1 MNHILLFESFKKKDF
16 ITYKGEKGKVVSTE
30 GNKLEIKIFK
40 FKEHEMI
47 DKDDPDLEKMK
58 RCTGQC
64 DKRIVEIDGERN
76 IKCFGCDRVL
86 TNKKKKVNKLEKK
99 VEKKSKKRRGIKK

>member
-1 MNHILLFESFKKKDF
+1 MNHILLFESFKKKDL

-30 GNKLEIKIFK
+30 GNKLKIKIFK

-64 DKRIVEIDGERN
+64 DKRIVEIDGERQ

-86 TNKKKKVNKLEKK
+86 TNKKI
-99 VEKKSKKRRGIKK
+99 EKKSKKRRGIKK